1 MQEHPEVTMTATTQ
15 QLVQLMQLEER
26 ARTCTNR
33 AEARL
38 FIADAEA
45 AKRKLWG
52 NSAEAQR
59 THF

>member
-1 MQEHPEVTMTATTQ
+1 MTTTTQ

-52 NSAEAQR
+52 NSADALR

>member
-1 MQEHPEVTMTATTQ
+1 MQEHQEVAMTTTQ

-52 NSAEAQR
+52 NSADALR